1 MEITHKYVL
10 KYTDDYRVAY
20 RFILFTRRNICSY
33 NCHSYKVI
41 LTTMIVHPTSLLLL
55 KDIKTRRISEECTV
69 LHASLKQCPLLK
81 LLCNMQAVHVN
92 IYFQLHSG
100 PCAFSFQLMSSSMPE
115 GSQEVQTEKEKKRE
129 NVSKRDNYMNC
140 WTLKW

>member
-1 MEITHKYVL
+1 MLLHTGHTHMRQLQVGGWGRRGGLNNIFEPRSNGYSKFRHPEKYITWYEYTNLGDRKIREISFQITHKYVL

-33 NCHSYKVI
+33 HCHSYKVI

-69 LHASLKQCPLLK
+69 LHASLK
-81 LLCNMQAVHVN
+81 
-92 IYFQLHSG
+92 
-100 PCAFSFQLMSSSMPE
+100 
-115 GSQEVQTEKEKKRE
+115 
-129 NVSKRDNYMNC
+129 
-140 WTLKW
+140 